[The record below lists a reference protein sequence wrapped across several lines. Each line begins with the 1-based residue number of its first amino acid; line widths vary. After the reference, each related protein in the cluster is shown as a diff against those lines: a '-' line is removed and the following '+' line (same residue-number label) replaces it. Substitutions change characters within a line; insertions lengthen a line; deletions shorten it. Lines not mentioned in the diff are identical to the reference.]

1 MLILKSLE
9 KKKKNKKV
17 TKTKYYLKR
26 RATLAL
32 KKQYIRLCKELFLCE
47 SITLLSSLKKII
59 GYFSGNEKYSGSH
72 YGKSLQFLT
81 APSHC
86 LGRVNKENEMFL
98 GRDCQNPNILV
109 ISYNISK
116 IQKILARFFGEIA
129 IWSFFL
135 IKLHVTERLGS
146 LNEVYE
152 WVAGLKNHTNKCCW
166 P

>member
-81 APSHC
+81 APSK
-86 LGRVNKENEMFL
+86 N
-98 GRDCQNPNILV
+98 
-109 ISYNISK
+109 
-116 IQKILARFFGEIA
+116 
-129 IWSFFL
+129 
-135 IKLHVTERLGS
+135 IKLNQNRI
-146 LNEVYE
+146 
-152 WVAGLKNHTNKCCW
+152 LKTIITTVSHGAHMVL
-166 P
+166 

>member
-32 KKQYIRLCKELFLCE
+32 KKQYRLCKELFLCE

-81 APSHC
+81 APSK
-86 LGRVNKENEMFL
+86 N
-98 GRDCQNPNILV
+98 
-109 ISYNISK
+109 
-116 IQKILARFFGEIA
+116 
-129 IWSFFL
+129 
-135 IKLHVTERLGS
+135 IKLNQNRI
-146 LNEVYE
+146 
-152 WVAGLKNHTNKCCW
+152 LKTIITTVSHGAHMVL
-166 P
+166 